1 MQCWYAEDNESG
13 HKHEILMLSTL
24 QEYFNDPTIKM
35 TKRNFIFDY
44 VGENKYIELKKRN
57 LPSNKYD
64 DTMIPLNKILYCK
77 GKPEDYYFVFSFED
91 GNFIW
96 KYNDE
101 DQLNYRRGGRKDR
114 RYNEFKDYCYIPINL
129 LKKI

>member
-1 MQCWYAEDNESG
+1 MQWYAEANEEG
-13 HKHEILMLSTL
+13 YQYEKTMLNTL
-24 QEYFNDPTIKM
+24 QEYFNDAFLQQ
-35 TKRNFIFDY
+35 TKRNHTFDF
-44 VGENKYIELKKRN
+44 VGENKFIELKKRN
-57 LPSNKYD
+57 CPSDKYD

-77 GKPEDYYFVFSFED
+77 GKHEDYYFVFSFTD
-91 GNFIW
+91 GVYYW

-101 DQLNYRRGGRKDR
+101 DQLNYRRGGRRDR